1 MRSQFW
7 PRWGWQ
13 EKNENGVIFTKV
25 SVYKICVTDCYSIVK
40 LSPKMIQFFFIASN
54 PSHRRF
60 LAHIIPEMLSMDV
73 MMLQVGLQVKQR
85 HSNFTGRS
93 YSIFSK
99 VRLACKLIA
108 LQTCSIKGFFALSL
122 NTKLFVTKCLGISRT
137 GYFGIE
143 QVYDIYSSANW
154 NCALLMLKDND
165 KAKRKLHNFS
175 LFFILLRILLKQD
188 TALLSHVS

>member
-1 MRSQFW
+1 MSLTALASWVQ
-7 PRWGWQ
+7 
-13 EKNENGVIFTKV
+13 NL
-25 SVYKICVTDCYSIVK
+25 YK
-40 LSPKMIQFFFIASN
+40 FFFIASN
-54 PSHRRF
+54 PSHRKF

-122 NTKLFVTKCLGISRT
+122 NTKLFVTKCLGLSRT

-143 QVYDIYSSANW
+143 QVYDIYSSVNW

-165 KAKRKLHNFS
+165 KAKRKLHT
-175 LFFILLRILLKQD
+175 LFFPCLDTNWQLIKDAEIEIKVFFTGESHSLRFTQTPL
-188 TALLSHVS
+188 TC